1 MKWVLESRRAQLF
14 AQRLFQLC
22 QLFLPPEKI
31 ADLDKELATVVGKP
45 FGRQQTAV
53 GSTLRGCR
61 QMQAKSRVN
70 VRQVG
75 VVSDIN
81 RRPRVCKVSEQNI
94 EVHVLR
100 GLQGREIGIR
110 QQTVV
115 LSNETQRKLARELII
130 PLRPDNVAV
139 DYAVVDQSVYYALQ
153 NVGVVNLQAG
163 GGFDADCLKNLS
175 FISCVGQLTRR
186 RHHDYRPVAKNSG
199 IPAEHPPGTATKN
212 NAAAGLRVLVITRKA
227 REVNRP

>member
-139 DYAVVDQSVYYALQ
+139 DYAVVDQSVYYA
-153 NVGVVNLQAG
+153 QAG
-163 GGFDADCLKNLS
+163 GRFDADCLKNLS

-186 RHHDYRPVAKNSG
+186 RHHHDRPVAKNSG